1 MSNPYIPDQ
10 LHHMSKKEL
19 LEFAQTAHEENVKLV
34 QKLAKANEH
43 ITELE
48 SELVS
53 RHNHIQ
59 ELRQEAGEYAV
70 LIAKANERVTELE
83 GDGTRMLHEVA
94 NQYDGDDYTDW
105 SVGANHVFKLFG
117 KWLYKNE
124 QLRKEQEK

>member
-1 MSNPYIPDQ
+1 MGTRHWPEDADDYI
-10 LHHMSKKEL
+10 E
-19 LEFAQTAHEENVKLV
+19 
-34 QKLAKANEH
+34 
-43 ITELE
+43 ELE
-48 SELVS
+48 QQL
-53 RHNHIQ
+53 
-59 ELRQEAGEYAV
+59 
-70 LIAKANERVTELE
+70 AKANERVTELE